1 MTGNKYKVSPAADRR
16 WEGRTYGS
24 KAEMQYAQQLWQL
37 RKMGEIVEYIEQPR
51 LWLGVPENVYIPDFF
66 VVSECGVCWYVDVKG
81 METQKF
87 KRDKKL
93 WRAYGRHS
101 LHLVKKSGKGFK
113 VYETI
118 DSPTE
123 GNG

>member
-1 MTGNKYKVSPAADRR
+1 M
-16 WEGRTYGS
+16 E
-24 KAEMQYAQQLWQL
+24 YAQVLWQL
-37 RKMGEIVEYIEQPR
+37 RELGEIVEYIEQPR
-51 LWLGVPENVYIPDFF
+51 LWLGVPLNVYVPDFF

-81 METQKF
+81 VETAKF

-93 WRAYGRHS
+93 WREYGRQE

-118 DSPTE
+118 DPTK
-123 GNG
+123 G